1 MTDSALVTRFRWFL
15 LWLTVAMCLGVI
27 VELVLT
33 EHTKEPLQW
42 VPLVVCGL
50 GAAAALAVIV
60 HPSRNTI
67 FALRAIMV
75 IAMVSGV
82 VGVIAHVTG
91 NLEFAQEINAAKANA
106 TPLAAALT
114 GANPPLAPGALGATG
129 LIALAATYWH
139 PALRLSASFR
149 G

>member
-1 MTDSALVTRFRWFL
+1 MADSALVARFRQFL
-15 LWLTVAMCLGVI
+15 MWLTVALCLGVI
-27 VELVLT
+27 AELVLT
-33 EHTKEPLQW
+33 DHMEEPLQW
-42 VPLVVCGL
+42 APLIVCGL

-60 HPSRNTI
+60 RPNRTSLW
-67 FALRAIMV
+67 ALRVIML

-91 NLEFAQEINAAKANA
+91 NLEFAQEINAARANA
-106 TPLAAALT
+106 APLAAAFT

-139 PALRLSASFR
+139 PALRS
-149 G
+149 